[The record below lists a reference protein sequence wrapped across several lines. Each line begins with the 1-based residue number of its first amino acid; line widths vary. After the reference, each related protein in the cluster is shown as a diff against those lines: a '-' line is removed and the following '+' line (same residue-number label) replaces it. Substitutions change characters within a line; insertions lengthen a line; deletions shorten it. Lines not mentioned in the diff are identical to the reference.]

1 MSKTFWI
8 GLIVVVLGL
17 VLALAGPSFIHNRDT
32 YGVGDASVTVT
43 DRDGV
48 PSWLGWVVAGVGF
61 VLMISGVRSRRDDA
75 SVTVVRDTVIH
86 EDQRPRTS

>member
-32 YGVGDASVTVT
+32 YGIGDTNVTLT
-43 DRDGV
+43 DRSGI
-48 PSWLGWVVAGVGF
+48 PSWVGWVVAGIGF
-61 VLMISGVRSRRDDA
+61 VFMISGLRTRRDSD
-75 SVTVVRDTVIH
+75 VTVVRDTVIH
-86 EDQRPRTS
+86 EDHHPRAS